1 MKFHQLPIGQP
12 FEYQGRQF
20 IKASP
25 IIAWCDESGSQQIVP
40 RSAEVQAKHQVDAI
54 SGKKSPD
61 IPLQQAKQVLLEL
74 HSLCADCLRSV
85 ADNPSA
91 DTLAEVRQQLDQA
104 REKSLRELENT
115 SQDISR
121 EEQSK

>member
-1 MKFHQLPIGQP
+1 MKFHQLSLGQP
-12 FEYQGRQF
+12 FEHQGKQF

-40 RSAEVQAKHQVDAI
+40 RSAEVQVNHPGDAI
-54 SGKKSPD
+54 SREQTPD
-61 IPLQQAKQVLLEL
+61 IPLQHARQVLLKW
-74 HSLCADCLRSV
+74 HSFCADCLRSV
-85 ADNPSA
+85 ADNPTA

-104 REKSLRELENT
+104 QARFLRELENT
-115 SQDISR
+115 RHNHSR